1 MAIPTTI
8 VDYLNARSVKYDVV
22 EHDRTGCS
30 METAQSA
37 HVPGDQLAKSVMLED
52 ENGYLMAVIPA
63 THRVHISKLN
73 RLTQRQLGLVT
84 EPELEYLFEDCEPGA
99 IPALG
104 NAYGIE
110 TVWDEQLATQTDIYF
125 EAGDHEELIHVAG
138 EEFRSL
144 MASDVCGEF
153 SKHC

>member
-1 MAIPTTI
+1 MAIANTVI
-8 VDYLNARSVKYDVV
+8 DYLNGRGVEYDVIQH
-22 EHDRTGCS
+22 EHTGCS

-104 NAYGIE
+104 HAYGIE
-110 TVWDEQLATQTDIYF
+110 TVWDEHLAAQPDVYF
-125 EAGDHEELIHVAG
+125 EAGDHEHLVQVSGKTFHE
-138 EEFRSL
+138 L
-144 MASDVCGEF
+144 MASAERGDF
-153 SKHC
+153 SEHI

>member
-1 MAIPTTI
+1 MAIASTI
-8 VDYLNARSVKYDVV
+8 IEYLNGCGVEYDVIQH
-22 EHDRTGCS
+22 EHTGCS

-52 ENGYLMAVIPA
+52 EDGYLMAVIPA
-63 THRVHISKLN
+63 THRVQISKLN

-104 NAYGIE
+104 QAYGIE
-110 TVWDEQLATQTDIYF
+110 TVWDEHLAAQSDVYF

-144 MASDVCGEF
+144 MESDVCGQF
-153 SKHC
+153 STHS